1 MLHIIDLRMSQTN
14 EMTPLHD
21 QALLESLIKRTV
33 DNTKYDPIV
42 IIRFTATWCGP
53 CKRIDTQALLN
64 LSDQIKWYVCDLD
77 ENDYSPGYCGVKTI
91 PCFLAIVNGVPQPL
105 FQSSD
110 TMKVAEWIKG
120 GFKQ

>member
-1 MLHIIDLRMSQTN
+1 
-14 EMTPLHD
+14 MTPLHD

-42 IIRFTATWCGP
+42 IIKFYANWCGP
-53 CKRIDTQALLN
+53 CKRIDTQLLLS

-77 ENDYSPGYCGVKTI
+77 ENNYSPGYCGVKTI

>member
-1 MLHIIDLRMSQTN
+1 MIPLPSQ
-14 EMTPLHD
+14 EYF
-21 QALLESLIKRTV
+21 ESLIKRAT
-33 DNTKYDPIV
+33 NNSTFEPIV

-53 CKRIDTQALLN
+53 CKKIDTNALLG
-64 LSDQIKWYVCDLD
+64 LSSHIKWYVCDLD
-77 ENDYSPGYCGVKTI
+77 ENDYTPGYAGVKTI
-91 PCFLAIVNGVPQPL
+91 PSFLAIVNGVPQPI

>member
-1 MLHIIDLRMSQTN
+1 MTSLPSQ
-14 EMTPLHD
+14 EFF
-21 QALLESLIKRTV
+21 ESLIKRATN
-33 DNTKYDPIV
+33 DGQFAPIV

-77 ENDYSPGYCGVKTI
+77 ENNYTPGYCGVQTI

-120 GFKQ
+120 GFKNRLKM

>member
-1 MLHIIDLRMSQTN
+1 MIPLLSQKFF
-14 EMTPLHD
+14 
-21 QALLESLIKRTV
+21 ESLIKRAV

-53 CKRIDTQALLN
+53 CKRIDTPTLLN
-64 LSDQIKWYVCDLD
+64 LSSQIKWYVCDLD
-77 ENDYSPGYCGVKTI
+77 ENEYTPGYAGVKTI
-91 PCFLAIVNGVPQPL
+91 PCFLAIVNGVPQPI

-120 GFKQ
+120 GFKA

>member
-1 MLHIIDLRMSQTN
+1 
-14 EMTPLHD
+14 MTPLHD

-42 IIRFTATWCGP
+42 LIRFTASWCKP
-53 CKRIDTQALLN
+53 CKRIDVQALLN
-64 LSDQIKWYVCDLD
+64 LSDQIKWYVCDID
-77 ENDYSPGYCGVKTI
+77 EQEYSAGYAGVQTI

-120 GFKQ
+120 GFKK